1 MIVPDNTLAVIT
13 DHPEF
18 DKFVPDI
25 IHPLAGDK
33 RRDWFHKHAYFCLP
47 LVIGNQYGFAIRSLY
62 NFKATW
68 DGGEYNDSVKVEIED
83 EPDNPAQIII
93 SHFGMGTVTLQ
104 NRFHFR
110 TPKGVNLMTINPPN
124 TYIDGIQH
132 MTGVIETDNLRRDFT
147 FNLKLTRPNH
157 TVEVK
162 KGDLIG
168 CVLPIPRYFPDSFEV
183 KNGRKILPENEIR
196 VEEYMKQEF
205 QRRREGIEQDMPNRN
220 GRLYAKGMDAFE
232 KRFDDH
238 QSLVQRH
245 PKLKDFD

>member
-13 DHPEF
+13 DHPVF
-18 DKFVPDI
+18 DKHVPDI

-62 NFKATW
+62 NFTATW

-83 EPDNPAQIII
+83 EPNNPVQIIK

-132 MTGVIETDNLRRDFT
+132 MTGVVETDNLRRDFT

-157 TVEVK
+157 TVHIK

-183 KNGRKILPENEIR
+183 KNGRKIFAENEIR
-196 VEEYMKQEF
+196 VEEYMKREF

-220 GRLYAKGMDAFE
+220 GRLYAQGKDAFE
-232 KRFDDH
+232 KRFEDH
-238 QSLVQRH
+238 QSLVKRH
-245 PKLKDFD
+245 PKLEF

>member
-1 MIVPDNTLAVIT
+1 MIVPDNTLAVIS
-13 DHPEF
+13 DHPNF

-33 RRDWFHKHAYFCLP
+33 RREWFHKHAYFCLP
-47 LVIGNQYGFAIRSLY
+47 LVIGNQYGFGIRSL
-62 NFKATW
+62 FDFSMTW
-68 DGGEYNDSVKVEIED
+68 DGGDFHDSVKVEFEND
-83 EPDNPAQIII
+83 SGNPAQIIK
-93 SHFGMGTVTLQ
+93 SHFGMGTVTIQ

-124 TYIDGIQH
+124 TWIDGLQH

-157 TVEVK
+157 TVHVK

-183 KNGRKILPENEIR
+183 KNGRKLFTEQEIKA
-196 VEEYMKQEF
+196 EEDMVKEF
-205 QRRREGIEQDMPNRN
+205 QRRRETIEQKMPNRN

-238 QSLVQRH
+238 QAVIKRH
-245 PKLKDFD
+245 PKIDDFD